1 MTKDTEESA
10 TQDGSGE
17 DVATT
22 FILRISFLGNLS
34 TLVKRA
40 EIFAQWWICT
50 TTKLAERWVCLKV
63 TFIQVTRA
71 KTEKNKLVPSLY
83 YQNTNFSVSFRIR
96 NVRTTVQDWQ
106 DLTSLSGCKRFHS
119 RSRITFP
126 LLCHYYSAVYKVAR
140 QLNYLESVAVWPML
154 SLLYSSHWR
163 CLSCKEKF
171 RTFASRLVKF
181 SLPFR

>member
-17 DVATT
+17 DVVTT
-22 FILRISFLGNLS
+22 FISRISFLGNLS

-83 YQNTNFSVSFRIR
+83 YQNTNFSFSFRIR
-96 NVRTTVQDWQ
+96 KVRTTVQD
-106 DLTSLSGCKRFHS
+106 LIILSGCKRFHS
-119 RSRITFP
+119 WSRITFP
-126 LLCHYYSAVYKVAR
+126 LLRHYYSAVYKVAR
-140 QLNYLESVAVWPML
+140 QWNYLESRWRYGQRCLAL
-154 SLLYSSHWR
+154 LHSIGALYSS
-163 CLSCKEKF
+163 KKNF
-171 RTFASRLVKF
+171 
-181 SLPFR
+181 